1 MTKAVQLGEIIQLR
15 KGKKASE
22 VHDLCVNG
30 AMPYIQIDEVRGFPP
45 QKYASDAKGV
55 FVTPT
60 DLCIVWDGAN
70 AGTVGYGVEGLI
82 GSTVARIRLKASD
95 EWDTEFVG
103 RLLQSRFRQLNDE
116 AQARGATIPH
126 VDKSKLEAI
135 ELPRINRS
143 EQQRIASILAKAD
156 GIRRKRR
163 EVCQLSA
170 DVLRSSFLQLFGD
183 PANNP
188 YSFDIE
194 AIAKH
199 LSKMRAG
206 TQSGPFGS
214 ALKKHEYVEDGVPMW
229 GVDNVQHNEFIAK
242 AKLFITQEK
251 FEQLERYNVLPG
263 DILISRAGT
272 VGRMCIAKPTS
283 SRSIIS
289 TNLVR
294 VVLDTDT
301 LLPEYFVA
309 LFTYLP
315 HRLGALKANNKD
327 NAFTF
332 LNPKTLKAL
341 EIPIPPME
349 LQIKFKRLSEKTA
362 NHLVKMNE
370 HLDGL
375 ENLFLSL
382 AQRAFRGGL

>member
-1 MTKAVQLGEIIQLR
+1 MTNTVQLGEIIQLR

-22 VHDLCVNG
+22 VHEQRVNG
-30 AMPYIQIDEVRGFPP
+30 AKPYIQIDEVRGSAP

-55 FVTPT
+55 AVTSA
-60 DLCIVWDGAN
+60 DLSIVWDGAN

-82 GSTVARIRLKASD
+82 GSTVARMRLKVPE

-126 VDKSKLEAI
+126 VDKSRLEAI
-135 ELPRINRS
+135 ELPRIDRS
-143 EQQRIASILAKAD
+143 EQQRIATILEQAD
-156 GIRRKRR
+156 RIRKKRR
-163 EVCQLSA
+163 EVSELAA
-170 DVLRSSFLQLFGD
+170 DFLRSAFLEIFGD
-183 PANNP
+183 PAKNP
-188 YSFDIE
+188 KGFDIA
-194 AIAKH
+194 AIAQH
-199 LSKMRAG
+199 LSKERAG

-214 ALKKHEYVEDGVPMW
+214 ALKKHEYVEYGVPVW
-229 GVDNVQHNEFIAK
+229 GVDNVQHNEFIEK
-242 AKLFITQEK
+242 AKLFITDEK
-251 FEQLERYNVLPG
+251 FEQLERYRVLPG
-263 DILISRAGT
+263 DVLISRAGT
-272 VGRMCIAKPTS
+272 VGRMCIAKPTT

-294 VVLDTDT
+294 VVLDAETI
-301 LLPEYFVA
+301 LSEYFVA
-309 LFTYLP
+309 LFTYFP

-327 NAFTF
+327 KAFTF

-349 LQIKFKRLSEKTA
+349 QQIKFKRLSEATDSHFA
-362 NHLVKMNE
+362 KMNE
-370 HLDGL
+370 QLDGL
-375 ENLFLSL
+375 EDLFLSL